1 MIVPDRDHD
10 LRLAQARAPA
20 TESPLPPKPAARAA
34 TPPWVPEG
42 VAYELLPE
50 RARAMIAEIVT
61 PAREDLLQRH
71 LQLIY
76 AKFKAANYLI
86 RVRDSRRELAR
97 ALRQGKAERPSA
109 PNPAPSGEATP
120 PGKSA

>member
-10 LRLAQARAPA
+10 LRLAQAQAPPA
-20 TESPLPPKPAARAA
+20 ESPLPPKPAARAA

-42 VAYELLPE
+42 VAYELHPE

-86 RVRDSRRELAR
+86 RVRDSRRELA
-97 ALRQGKAERPSA
+97 
-109 PNPAPSGEATP
+109 
-120 PGKSA
+120 